1 MKYQIKRDQEREE
14 IRKKEAVQKIKSI
27 KATNEREEFLKM
39 ERYEKSG
46 EIFRVAAS
54 FERDH
59 NGNERGRVSFPGC
72 IPLE

>member
-1 MKYQIKRDQEREE
+1 V
-14 IRKKEAVQKIKSI
+14 KKLKSI
-27 KATNEREEFLKM
+27 QAINEREEFLKM

-59 NGNERGRVSFPGC
+59 NGNERGRVAFPGC